1 LKIYL
6 IFTTFIEMNEIAK
19 YIDVINQY
27 IEYVETQN
35 FISNDEF
42 EIGFH
47 VITNVFQLN
56 ICRTNIENA
65 YLKSQQSFC
74 IYLEY
79 LEQRLRKDVS
89 EILNI
94 NDVVMFVYNKTI
106 EPLSDE
112 TTTTIPIKKIYN
124 LTRFIYL
131 VLWFENTNI
140 KKKDVCL
147 ILEKITEIYSKNDD
161 IFIEIEKKQQNE
173 PSMNS
178 ETYLDFLSKIDYK
191 YNNT

>member
-1 LKIYL
+1 
-6 IFTTFIEMNEIAK
+6 MNEIAK

>member
-1 LKIYL
+1 
-6 IFTTFIEMNEIAK
+6 MNEVAK
-19 YIDVINQY
+19 YIDVIKQY
-27 IEYVETQN
+27 VEYVETRN
-35 FISNDEF
+35 SISNNEF

-79 LEQRLRKDVS
+79 LEQRLQKDVS

-106 EPLSDE
+106 EPFSDE
-112 TTTTIPIKKIYN
+112 TPTTTSIKKIYN
-124 LTRFIYL
+124 ITRFIYI

-140 KKKDVCL
+140 KKKNVCF
-147 ILEKITEIYSKNDD
+147 ILEKITEVYLKEES

-173 PSMNS
+173 PNMSND
-178 ETYLDFLSKIDYK
+178 TYLDFLSKIEHK
-191 YNNT
+191 